1 MTMQIHCSSSS
12 LHSLIPASS
21 VAVAGSNDFCSI
33 LMATFYFPSVFLH
46 SLIRILLQDIP
57 SLPLNDL
64 FTDLYSVGSW
74 TFMWYFST
82 TSCFGHGN
90 PRPREPSGFAPMPLT
105 CQLHFKT
112 WSLCATATGLTV
124 YCQAFPTVT
133 CFFKKEACLKKA
145 PEPTSLVAVSQDRT
159 KARLFRR
166 KEDLRV
172 AGWHLNGFWI

>member
-90 PRPREPSGFAPMPLT
+90 PRPREPS
-105 CQLHFKT
+105 
-112 WSLCATATGLTV
+112 ATGALWV
-124 YCQAFPTVT
+124 RAYAFDMPAAFQDLVT
-133 CFFKKEACLKKA
+133 LCYSYRFDCVLPGLPYSDMLLQERGL
-145 PEPTSLVAVSQDRT
+145 PEKGT
-159 KARLFRR
+159 
-166 KEDLRV
+166 
-172 AGWHLNGFWI
+172 